1 MNSRSSTILI
11 VDDEP
16 QNRRLLEALLR
27 PEGYATLSVA
37 NGEDALA
44 SIALTPPDLILLDVM
59 MPGMD
64 GYQVARMLKA
74 DSSTSNIPIIMV
86 TAQIDRSA
94 RLAGLEAG
102 AEEFLTKPIDRAE
115 LWLRVRNLLRLKS
128 FADFLQGHSGLLE
141 RAVQDH
147 AEELRDVQA
156 RFSGFME
163 SSPVLAWVN
172 DEEGRVLYSNRAWGE
187 VLGFD
192 ARDGEASRPGRVE
205 RSELFR
211 KLNGGEQEQLARGE
225 VVRRPLW
232 IARDDGSFRCW
243 NSIKFPIREASGRLL
258 VGGIGIDITE
268 QKSAEMEVLS
278 LNATLEQRVIDRTA
292 TLEQACEASD
302 RARRGASEF
311 LATMDQMTSL
321 PPGLIEGIRPFL
333 LAQCDP
339 ADKPTA
345 SG

>member
-1 MNSRSSTILI
+1 VNSRSATILI
-11 VDDEP
+11 VDDEA

-27 PEGYATLSVA
+27 PEGYDTVSVA

-64 GYQVARMLKA
+64 GYQVARTLKA
-74 DSSTSNIPIIMV
+74 DSSTSHIPIIMV

-147 AEELRDVQA
+147 ADELRDVQA

-172 DEEGRVLYSNRAWGE
+172 DEQGHVLYSNRAWAD
-187 VLGFD
+187 VLGID
-192 ARDGEASRPGRVE
+192 PRDEGGSGRVE
-205 RSELFR
+205 RSELFG
-211 KLNGGEQEQLARGE
+211 KLNAGEQAQLARGE

-232 IARDDGSFRCW
+232 IAREDGSFRCW
-243 NSIKFPIREASGRLL
+243 NSIKFPIREASGRML
-258 VGGIGIDITE
+258 VGGMGIDITD

-278 LNATLEQRVIDRTA
+278 LNATLEQRIIDRTA
-292 TLEQACEASD
+292 VLEQACETSD
-302 RARRGASEF
+302 RARRDAAKF
-311 LATMDQMTSL
+311 LAALGGEAGL
-321 PPGLIEGIRPFL
+321 PAGLVDGIRPFL
-333 LAQCDP
+333 LSPGEPGTDP
-339 ADKPTA
+339 T
-345 SG
+345 GNG